1 MGAAAHTVGPI
12 SKMGT
17 LSTSIRALSGREKV
31 RKNQIPRS
39 IPYLPAKT
47 NPDIQ
52 DLLSAGP
59 SIIWPLCAILSHI
72 IPQMLQVLPL
82 LCLPW
87 RSWCCYYTEP
97 LHVAVPSMGWHS
109 GWQEKHSASWANSRG
124 SLQWG
129 IKGEGSLPSP
139 DLHDLVSY
147 LTPTKA
153 YAESCLKAFIICHLN
168 SSMAVPQPHPS
179 LTGSPHCT
187 HSESCS
193 GSHRHLLG
201 CSFDRTS
208 TDQGLGPSIPQR
220 STVGHTLCPL
230 PLERKGWV
238 RRGV

>member
-59 SIIWPLCAILSHI
+59 SIIWPLCTILSHI

-87 RSWCCYYTEP
+87 SVSLGDPGAATIPSHCMWQCPPWVGIPGGRRS
-97 LHVAVPSMGWHS
+97 
-109 GWQEKHSASWANSRG
+109 
-124 SLQWG
+124 
-129 IKGEGSLPSP
+129 I
-139 DLHDLVSY
+139 
-147 LTPTKA
+147 
-153 YAESCLKAFIICHLN
+153 
-168 SSMAVPQPHPS
+168 QPHGQTLEAP
-179 LTGSPHCT
+179 
-187 HSESCS
+187 CS
-193 GSHRHLLG
+193 G
-201 CSFDRTS
+201 
-208 TDQGLGPSIPQR
+208 
-220 STVGHTLCPL
+220 
-230 PLERKGWV
+230 E
-238 RRGV
+238 